1 MFINEAELTD
11 IERKTRTIIR
21 NMSWYGKLA
30 SVEDLSVKTGRKREN
45 ILPVIESLVEKKL
58 IKWINKEHV
67 IYLPLPSWYERELKD
82 KESTLE
88 RW

>member
-1 MFINEAELTD
+1 MIFNEAELTD
-11 IERKTRTIIR
+11 IERKTRIIIR
-21 NMSWYGKLA
+21 NINLYGKLA

-67 IYLPLPSWYERELKD
+67 IILPLSGCYERVLQEEEIK
-82 KESTLE
+82 
-88 RW
+88 